1 MRAAQSDAIEKLHQ
15 FGGLHHLGKMEPAAE
30 NARQEGRHLRLEG
43 GAHRIAE
50 TLRRLHDDINR
61 QHAAAAHRPG
71 LLLLQLRDRR
81 LHPHLGLPAHTRSAV
96 QHPVD
101 GRGAEPCLEG
111 DILDEKEMCHMTGLM
126 VF

>member
-1 MRAAQSDAIEKLHQ
+1 MRPL
-15 FGGLHHLGKMEPAAE
+15 P
-30 NARQEGRHLRLEG
+30 
-43 GAHRIAE
+43 IA
-50 TLRRLHDDINR
+50 
-61 QHAAAAHRPG
+61 PG

-81 LHPHLGLPAHTRSAV
+81 LHPHLGLPAHARSAV

-111 DILDEKEMCHMTGLM
+111 DILDEKERVPSRSVLM